1 MKFVDKIPLQ
11 TLIVM
16 SIFLGLAPFI
26 PEPHVWQKL
35 KMLMAGDLVRPLDIG
50 DLLFHLAPS
59 ILLLIKIKRMKSAS
73 QDDDQA

>member
-35 KMLMAGDLVRPLDIG
+35 KMLMTGDLVRPLDIG

-59 ILLLIKIKRMKSAS
+59 ILLFIKVKRMKSAS